1 MIKRSFHFVFG
12 FLLATFLLAGCATVP
27 DGIQQARNNAAQS
40 IAAEPP
46 GDYFIGRRYYKPV
59 FKFWGYVRKPGQ
71 PWSTAQM
78 VVLNEN
84 EKLQPDREQQNTGSD
99 NNYEYKLYGVFTGQ
113 TVYEPASNG
122 FYPEFL
128 LKKYELVSTNPPPI
142 FKSQF
147 SSRAK
152 AALGRNTI
160 ETPE

>member
-1 MIKRSFHFVFG
+1 
-12 FLLATFLLAGCATVP
+12 
-27 DGIQQARNNAAQS
+27 
-40 IAAEPP
+40 
-46 GDYFIGRRYYKPV
+46 
-59 FKFWGYVRKPGQ
+59 
-71 PWSTAQM
+71 M

-160 ETPE
+160 EKPE